1 LGYALKLLPEC
12 LYKNIIATKTRITKL
27 AEVNLAADL
36 GYGVPWLVE
45 TLTVAI
51 LVTTGFII
59 YVMLSTRSDKITL
72 SGFDK
77 AKYRL
82 YKYHAERYWAIF
94 VAGIL
99 IWFWFL
105 GIPWMPSMVFDNI
118 PEDQIIHVVKVS
130 AGQWFWKIEDGGY
143 TNKSDSRIL
152 GLPDTQKLNTSN
164 FNSNINKE
172 LYVKAGET
180 VKFIANSEDVNHG
193 FGILSSSK
201 SMDSILMQMQVVP
214 GYENIF
220 YYTFDKPG
228 TYTIRCLEYCGCL
241 HP

>member
-1 LGYALKLLPEC
+1 M
-12 LYKNIIATKTRITKL
+12 T
-27 AEVNLAADL
+27 EVNLPAHL
-36 GYGVPWLVE
+36 GYGVPWLIE

-51 LVTTGFII
+51 IITTGFII
-59 YVMLSTRSDKITL
+59 YIALSTRSNKIIL

-94 VAGIL
+94 IAGLL
-99 IWFWFL
+99 IWFWYL
-105 GIPWMPSMVFDNI
+105 GIPWMPSTAFNNI
-118 PEDQIIHVVKVS
+118 PEDQTVHVLKIT

-143 TNKSDSRIL
+143 TNKSDNRLVGQSQIQ
-152 GLPDTQKLNTSN
+152 TNNTSN
-164 FNSNINKE
+164 LVLNKDKE
-172 LYVKAGET
+172 VYVKAGET
-180 VKFIANSEDVNHG
+180 VKFVAKSEDVNHG

-220 YYTFDKPG
+220 YYTFDRPG
-228 TYTIRCLEYCGCL
+228 TYTIRCLEYCGWL
-241 HP
+241 HPYMVSEITIHAT